1 MKINTYVDVA
11 LLALLGAVVSWL
23 ASSLIN
29 SDLLLFGNMNIWF
42 DSDMPRVLKNMI
54 VRTEGHQA
62 SFKHPLFALLVW
74 PPTALVQMVVGDAL
88 TAARVVLAANAALA
102 VALLMSL
109 CARIGVPRLD
119 RILAALIFISSCAFV
134 FWFSV
139 PETFAFGA
147 TSILIALFAASH
159 AAERRAGMGWLV
171 AFGLAGLSMTITN
184 FAVFCVALAAGLWV
198 ANPKGGLLG
207 VILGGI
213 KPVATVLALAAVL
226 AVAQDRTFG
235 DAGLF
240 FNVKALAAESQFIGQ
255 SHATPM
261 AQRPA
266 ILLLAPMLYGAAEPA
281 PFTNNL
287 ASGVTEV
294 VKLNMPRYAITDSV
308 QAVAVAL
315 FVTVLL
321 WGLWAVVKCQQ
332 AGQLAGGARATIW
345 AACVSTIGFVALHV
359 IYGAEVFLYVAHMLP
374 LLVVLLA
381 AGLMAVR
388 VDAEPS
394 DLRQSWTMLQS
405 WTMRGMCCALIG
417 LMALHNGQALI
428 EAHHSAA
435 ALNALP

>member
-42 DSDMPRVLKNMI
+42 DSDMPRVLKNMT

-88 TAARVVLAANAALA
+88 TAARVVLAANSALA

-109 CARIGVPRLD
+109 CARVGVARLD
-119 RILAALIFISSCAFV
+119 RILAALMFISSCGFL

-159 AAERRAGMGWLV
+159 AAENSNKGWNGLGWLV
-171 AFGLAGLSMTITN
+171 AFGLAGLAMTITN
-184 FAVFCVALAAGLWV
+184 FAVFCLALAAGLWV
-198 ANPKGGLLG
+198 SNPKAGITG
-207 VILGGI
+207 VVLRGI
-213 KPVATVLALAAVL
+213 KPVAAVL
-226 AVAQDRTFG
+226 IVAAALSVAQDRLFG

-240 FNVKALAAESQFIGQ
+240 FNVKALAAETQFIGQ
-255 SHATPM
+255 SHAAPM
-261 AQRPA
+261 GQRPA
-266 ILLLAPMLYGAAEPA
+266 VLLLAPMLFGAAEPA

-294 VKLNMPRYAITDSV
+294 VKLNMPRYAIIDGV
-308 QAVAVAL
+308 QAVAVTL

-321 WGLWAVVKCQQ
+321 WGLWAVVKRQQ

-345 AACVSTIGFVALHV
+345 AACASTIGFVALHV

-374 LLVVLLA
+374 LLVILLA

-388 VDAEPS
+388 VGAEPS
-394 DLRQSWTMLQS
+394 GLRQS

-417 LMALHNGQALI
+417 LMALHNSQALI

-435 ALNALP
+435 TLNALP